1 MPRRRSSFERTSI
14 VAVTLTEEEITE
26 HALRI
31 AQEHL
36 EAIEYSN
43 VYEDEE
49 LEYAH
54 EDDCRAVRNKIYNLT
69 VVEDS

>member
-1 MPRRRSSFERTSI
+1 M
-14 VAVTLTEEEITE
+14 AVTLTNEEITE

-36 EAIEYSN
+36 ESIEYSN

-49 LEYAH
+49 LEDAT
-54 EDDCRAVRNKIYNLT
+54 EDDWKAVRSRIYGL
-69 VVEDS
+69 VVVDKP

>member
-1 MPRRRSSFERTSI
+1 M
-14 VAVTLTEEEITE
+14 AVTLTDEEITE

-49 LEYAH
+49 LEDAT
-54 EDDCRAVRNKIYNLT
+54 EDDWQAVRNRIYDLV

>member
-1 MPRRRSSFERTSI
+1 M
-14 VAVTLTEEEITE
+14 AVTLTDEEITE

-49 LEYAH
+49 LEDAT
-54 EDDCRAVRNKIYNLT
+54 EDDWKAVRNRIYDLE
-69 VVEDS
+69 VELPTT

>member
-1 MPRRRSSFERTSI
+1 M
-14 VAVTLTEEEITE
+14 AVSLTKEEITQ

-36 EAIEYSN
+36 ESIEYCN

-49 LEYAH
+49 LEDAT
-54 EDDCRAVRNKIYNLT
+54 EDDWQAVRNKIYDLT

>member
-1 MPRRRSSFERTSI
+1 M
-14 VAVTLTEEEITE
+14 AVTLTDEEITE

-49 LEYAH
+49 LEDAT
-54 EDDCRAVRNKIYNLT
+54 EDDWIAVRSRIYDLE
-69 VVEDS
+69 VELPNTKEKD